1 MMEFFLWIF
10 FAVMTMVVAMAK
22 NRNAV
27 GWLAIGVVLPIIS
40 LIVVSVM
47 PGLQAAESMKKCPEC
62 AEFVLKDAK
71 VCKHCGNRFE

>member
-1 MMEFFLWIF
+1 MEFFLWIF

-27 GWLAIGVVLPIIS
+27 GWLAIGFVLPIIS

-62 AEFVLKDAK
+62 AESVLKDAK

>member
-1 MMEFFLWIF
+1 MLEFFLWILL
-10 FAVMTMVVAMAK
+10 AVSTMAVAGYK
-22 NRNAV
+22 NRNSV
-27 GWLAIGVVLPIIS
+27 GWLCIGFVLPLIS

>member
-1 MMEFFLWIF
+1 MEFFLWIF